1 MGPLPPRRGGGACP
15 SAGRSTGSPLTSP
28 RRGAP
33 SDQLLFQTPEP
44 PDELE
49 SISGRSFVKALRAIT
64 RSQPD
69 SRAATARSFWTWER
83 KPMTGTALRV
93 SSDLSCFSSVKGS
106 KRAELRSRTRRS
118 GGVAWASSKSF
129 FGLRGKRAST
139 PSWVAVSEILLRNIR
154 SSTAATTL
162 CATLGTPPVLVGV
175 SDTFYSLTVGYPNSM
190 FEARFKRVFEMGKG
204 LRRTKTALSHFAPFL
219 RPRKRGLFLGLV
231 LLLLETG
238 TSLAQPW
245 PLALILDYVIGAEP
259 GTSTLPVSVSGQVLL
274 IGIVVLLVV
283 ISTAS
288 RAVTAFRRYL
298 LSKLGQETVFDMR
311 DALYRKV
318 HDLGLDYHG
327 ARRTGDTITR
337 VTSDVKEVRSLLV
350 DSVVEV
356 GSSFL
361 ILIGM
366 LAVMLWMSPSLTA
379 LALVT
384 VPFLFLAVRRYRQA
398 LIERMRVVRAKEGAI
413 ASVIQEAVT
422 GIRAVKIF
430 ARERDEVD
438 RFRKESRDS
447 LSASVDSSLIEAKF
461 SILLGLVGGVGTALV
476 VYFGTRQV
484 LAGTL
489 SIGGLTVFVSYLG
502 LFLSPL
508 WALSRQVNQ
517 IGKSLVSG
525 ERIIELLTAEPA
537 VKDFP
542 DARPA
547 PPFVGRVTFE
557 NVHFAYGE
565 EAGEVLCGVSFA
577 VGRGGQVA
585 PVGVRGAG
593 KTTVTILLARLYDPQ
608 EGRVLVDWEDVKGYT
623 LKSLRDAIT
632 FVPQEPMLFR
642 ASVAENIAYGK
653 PGASIEE
660 IEEAARL
667 A

>member
-1 MGPLPPRRGGGACP
+1 MFKK
-15 SAGRSTGSPLTSP
+15 
-28 RRGAP
+28 
-33 SDQLLFQTPEP
+33 LLF
-44 PDELE
+44 DKK
-49 SISGRSFVKALRAIT
+49 F
-64 RSQPD
+64 
-69 SRAATARSFWTWER
+69 
-83 KPMTGTALRV
+83 
-93 SSDLSCFSSVKGS
+93 SD
-106 KRAELRSRTRRS
+106 
-118 GGVAWASSKSF
+118 
-129 FGLRGKRAST
+129 
-139 PSWVAVSEILLRNIR
+139 
-154 SSTAATTL
+154 
-162 CATLGTPPVLVGV
+162 
-175 SDTFYSLTVGYPNSM
+175 
-190 FEARFKRVFEMGKG
+190 MGEG

-219 RPRKRGLFLGLV
+219 RPRKKGLFLALV

-245 PLALILDYVIGAEP
+245 PLALILDYVIGTEP
-259 GTSTLPVSVSGQVLL
+259 GISTLPVSVSGQTLL

-366 LAVMLWMSPSLTA
+366 LAVMLWMSPSLTV

-398 LIERMRVVRAKEGAI
+398 LIERMRIVRAKEGAI

-430 ARERDEVD
+430 ARENDEID

-461 SILLGLVGGVGTALV
+461 SVLLGIVGGVGTALV

-484 LAGTL
+484 LAGAL
-489 SIGGLTVFVSYLG
+489 SVGGLTVFVSYLG

-525 ERIIELLTAEPA
+525 ERIIDLLTAEPT
-537 VKDFP
+537 VKDSP
-542 DARPA
+542 DARPTPA
-547 PPFVGRVTFE
+547 LEGRIAFE
-557 NVHFAYGE
+557 DVRFSYDG
-565 EAGEVLCGVSFA
+565 EAGEVLCGMDFEVEAGS
-577 VGRGGQVA
+577 RVA
-585 PVGVRGAG
+585 LVGVSGAG
-593 KTTVTILLARLYDPQ
+593 KTTVTSLLARLYDPQ
-608 EGRVLVDWEDVKGYT
+608 DGRVLVDGEDVKSYT
-623 LKSLRDAIT
+623 VKSLRDEIT

-642 ASVAENIAYGK
+642 ATVAENIAYGK
-653 PGASIEE
+653 PGASMEE

-667 A
+667 AGADAFIREMPEGYETLLSERGESLSGGQRQRVSIARAMLRDTPILILDEPQAGLDAEAADAVEENWRTLTAGRTTFVIAHELRLVKDVDKILVLEDGRVVEEGTHDELVSSGGLYARLYTLQEGGRDPVL